1 MPEVHAV
8 YAYPHLTEPDVFYY
22 VGSSINVRNRD
33 KSHKSPKNKT
43 HGPFGRMIHK
53 EGIADDIQ
61 MRILEIVKQ
70 DGTRDELK
78 SELKRLE
85 YLWQEKLNPRFG
97 MMDGLN
103 KQPYEVQMERRQFT
117 RKRWK
122 DANPDKK
129 YIRKPMTK
137 AQYEKKKTRLATP
150 EGRRRHNAYMKEYHR
165 QKVLAAGREY
175 KPRRHKRPRRVL
187 SIAQLVKHSI
197 GFT

>member
-1 MPEVHAV
+1 M

-53 EGIADDIQ
+53 EGIADDIK

-70 DGTRDELK
+70 DGTRD
-78 SELKRLE
+78 ELKRLE

-103 KQPYEVQMERRQFT
+103 KQPYEVQKERKKFT
-117 RKRWK
+117 NRRWY
-122 DANPDKK
+122 DANRDIKNI
-129 YIRKPMTK
+129 YGN
-137 AQYEKKKTRLATP
+137 Q
-150 EGRRRHNAYMKEYHR
+150 
-165 QKVLAAGREY
+165 
-175 KPRRHKRPRRVL
+175 
-187 SIAQLVKHSI
+187 
-197 GFT
+197 